1 MKKLT
6 SNKTFTKKIPVAL
19 FVATSLSVGFISTV
33 AFTAT
38 AAEDE
43 QATAIERIVI
53 TGNFRPQGIED
64 VPASV
69 SVLSS
74 NDIQQ
79 RNAEHLEHALAMA
92 PNVNLASGASRA
104 SFIQIRGVG
113 ERSQFVDPINPSV
126 GLVIDGIN
134 YSSLGTAGTL
144 FDIGQVEVFRGPQ
157 TTRFGADGMAGM
169 IYLGSTPISDYR
181 DGLAELTLANYNS
194 YAGGVAAT
202 HRFNEAFSARLS
214 VYQHVSDGFMEN
226 VFLNRKDTQN
236 QDELTLRL
244 NSHWRVSD
252 HWDAFLTYHRFDID
266 NGYDAW
272 SLDQDRTTLSD
283 TPGRDTLDSHAGR
296 VKLVYS
302 GAEAY
307 TAELSV
313 SMLTADSIYEYD
325 EDWAYEGI
333 RPGWEYNSFDQYL
346 RARDQWE
353 VETRLLS
360 ATPINLFGNDTDW
373 IVGVYWQ
380 QREQDL
386 ERNYGSKNG
395 PFTSSYDT
403 RNQAIYGELGQHL
416 SQRLKASLGLRY
428 ERYSNTYSDSR
439 SINATPEKAAWGGR
453 ASLEYALATTGSI
466 FTSVAHGFK
475 AGGVNGEALGRVE
488 EKKLEQFR
496 DFLESKAVFAPELL
510 TTFEVG
516 YRAFIPAQSLR
527 FEATAF
533 YSWRDDM
540 QVSAYVE
547 QAGVFVSYLDNA
559 SAGRNWGLEATLD
572 YMPTDQLRWF
582 ASLGWL
588 GSEYRHLMLQ
598 DGTNLTGREQAHAPN
613 YQVHTGVEWQFNDA
627 LNLRVEVEAK
637 DSFFFSNSHDQRAK
651 AQQLVHLRLNYNW
664 QNWQFSV
671 FARNLFDQDYATR
684 GFYFGND
691 PRDEYT
697 AKNYVQYGEPS
708 RVGVTARLR
717 F

>member
-1 MKKLT
+1 MKKVT
-6 SNKTFTKKIPVAL
+6 PIAAI
-19 FVATSLSVGFISTV
+19 VATTLSLSYISMPV
-33 AFTAT
+33 FAAT
-38 AAEDE
+38 AADEDE
-43 QATAIERIVI
+43 QTSAIERIVI
-53 TGNFRPQGIED
+53 TGSFRAQGIED

-74 NDIQQ
+74 DDIQQ

-134 YSSLGTAGTL
+134 YSSLGAAGTL

-169 IYLGSTPISDYR
+169 IYLGSTPISDYT
-181 DGLAELTLANYNS
+181 DGLAELSWANYNS
-194 YAGGVAAT
+194 YGGGVAAT
-202 HRFNEAFSARLS
+202 HRFSDAFSARMS
-214 VYQHVSDGFMEN
+214 VYQYVSDGFMEN

-244 NSHWRVSD
+244 NGQWRISD
-252 HWDAFLTYHRFDID
+252 NWEALLTYHRFDID

-272 SLDQDRTTLSD
+272 SLDQDRTTLAD
-283 TPGRDTLDSHAGR
+283 QPGRDTLDSHAAR
-296 VKLVYS
+296 AKVIYS
-302 GAEAY
+302 GAAAY
-307 TAELSV
+307 TAELSL
-313 SMLTADSIYEYD
+313 SMLTADSIYEFD

-346 RARDQWE
+346 RDRQQWE
-353 VETRLLS
+353 AEARLLS
-360 ATPINLFGNDTDW
+360 AAPISLFGNNTDW

-386 ERNYGSKNG
+386 ERNYGSSNG
-395 PFTSSYDT
+395 PFTSSYET
-403 RNQAIYGELGQHL
+403 RNQAVYGELGQQL
-416 SQRLKASLGLRY
+416 SQRLKASFGARY
-428 ERYSNTYSDSR
+428 ERYANTYNDSR
-439 SINATPEKAAWGGR
+439 TIEAKPAKSAWGGR
-453 ASLEYALATTGSI
+453 ASLEYALPSAGSV

-496 DFLESKAVFAPELL
+496 DFLESRAVFAPELL

-516 YRAFIPAQSLR
+516 YRTFLAEQSLR

-547 QAGVFVSYLDNA
+547 DAGLFISYLDNA
-559 SAGRNWGLEATLD
+559 SSGRNWGIEATFD
-572 YMPTDQLRWF
+572 YMPTDQVRWF

-588 GSEYRHLMLQ
+588 GSEYRSLLLQ
-598 DGTNLTGREQAHAPN
+598 DGTNLTGREQAHAPS
-613 YQVHTGVEWQFNDA
+613 YQVHTGIEWQFTEA
-627 LNLRVEVEAK
+627 FNLRVEVDAK
-637 DSFFFSNSHDQRAK
+637 DSFYFSNSHDEQAK
-651 AQQLVHLRLNYNW
+651 AQELVHLRLNYNW
-664 QNWQFSV
+664 QNWQFSI
-671 FARNLFDQDYATR
+671 FARNVFDKDYATR

-697 AKNYVQYGEPS
+697 AKSYVQYGEP
-708 RVGVTARLR
+708 RRIGVTARLR